1 MQPGAGERL
10 VAGVHPAR
18 SPCCPPSSCGCSRRP
33 RPRVDAAPSSRHRR
47 PVSPAGHPPT
57 FPTSDK
63 TSARFVIRKC
73 LEMLLTYLLLG
84 THMIPP
90 NSKFQAHLPF
100 ATLLCL
106 HCTLSPPC
114 PEPSAVLPGKA
125 NQSSG
130 SPHALSAEDNRRQ
143 QLTVNTRV
151 LYDVSLR
158 PTAPRRVILH
168 GPGQ

>member
-57 FPTSDK
+57 FSISDK

-73 LEMLLTYLLLG
+73 LEIFLTYLLLR
-84 THMIPP
+84 THMILP

-100 ATLLCL
+100 ATCYVYTARYHRPVLSPLPSCWGKQIKAPVPL
-106 HCTLSPPC
+106 TLSQQRTT
-114 PEPSAVLPGKA
+114 GG
-125 NQSSG
+125 SS
-130 SPHALSAEDNRRQ
+130 
-143 QLTVNTRV
+143 
-151 LYDVSLR
+151 
-158 PTAPRRVILH
+158 
-168 GPGQ
+168 